1 MGTKKNVIMTP
12 ETMTQEEEI
21 RSSAEI
27 QSEIR
32 ETRGRMDATLDEL
45 GNRLTARS
53 LFTSALDWWDS
64 GNQGSTA
71 ARNAL
76 KTVYHQA
83 REHPMPALLIG
94 GGLAWLVSETMGGDD
109 KEIEEARGGRL
120 ASRPITR
127 YRERRD
133 PSDSY
138 EIQQES
144 PGMMAG
150 AREAASDTL
159 EAAREKTAQLTGKVQ
174 QAGEKMHEA
183 GDRIGQQAHEVLDRG
198 KDMAARLKEDVKEG
212 YQTTSAKFE
221 QACEEH
227 PLAVGVAFA
236 ALGALAGLAI
246 PRTSKEDELMG
257 EKSDHLMD
265 ETKEKASELLESGKI
280 VGNRVIEAVKH
291 EAEEQG
297 ISGSRLAEAGHQ
309 VVQKAKDEAVRA
321 AEDEG
326 LTQQPTPTTDKNP
339 VASDPNCGC

>member
-1 MGTKKNVIMTP
+1 MGTTKDVIMTP
-12 ETMTQEEEI
+12 ETITQDEEI
-21 RSSAEI
+21 RSSADI
-27 QSEIR
+27 QTEIR

-53 LFTSALDWWDS
+53 LFSSALDWWDS

-71 ARNAL
+71 ARTAL

-83 REHPMPALLIG
+83 KEHPMPALLIG
-94 GGLAWLVSETMGGDD
+94 SGIAWLVSETMSSDD
-109 KEIEEARGGRL
+109 EKTSEVRGRRPT
-120 ASRPITR
+120 SRPITR
-127 YRERRD
+127 YHERRN

-138 EIQQES
+138 EIEEES

-150 AREAASDTL
+150 AKEAAASTL
-159 EAAREKTAQLTGKVQ
+159 EAAREKTAQLT
-174 QAGEKMHEA
+174 E
-183 GDRIGQQAHEVLDRG
+183 QAHEAIDRG
-198 KDMAARLKEDVKEG
+198 KEMAVRLKEDVKEG
-212 YQTTSAKFE
+212 YQTSTAKFE
-221 QACEEH
+221 QAYEEH

-265 ETKEKASELLESGKI
+265 ETKEKASELLESGKV
-280 VGNRVIEAVKH
+280 VGNRVLEAVKH

-297 ISGSRLAEAGHQ
+297 LSGNQIAEKLSGLAQAGTQ
-309 VVQKAKDEAVRA
+309 VVQKAKDEAIRA

-326 LTQQPTPTTDKNP
+326 LT
-339 VASDPNCGC
+339 